1 MDVPME
7 LSRIVISETSPHQ
20 IIFLKEKDGER
31 TFPIVIGPHE
41 AWAIRRRLNC
51 EPTARPMTHELLAE
65 VIGALGAAL
74 EKIVIN
80 DLRGTTF
87 IAKLVLRRGSKAIE
101 VDSRPSDA
109 IALGAA
115 FETPIFVAEHVLEQ
129 VVRDSG
135 DSLNFTVQRE
145 RLELRRDELAEKI
158 AELRELV
165 DDDAA
170 PAGTASKQ
178 NRAVQG
184 QMKELQAELEAI
196 EEILR
201 HLPE

>member
-31 TFPIVIGPHE
+31 TFPIVIGLHE
-41 AWAIRRRLNC
+41 AWAIRRRLNG
-51 EPTARPMTHELLAE
+51 EPTARPMTHDLLAE
-65 VIGALGAAL
+65 VIGALGAEL
-74 EKIVIN
+74 EKIVID
-80 DLRGTTF
+80 DLRDTTF

-129 VVRDSG
+129 VVRDSVG
-135 DSLNFTVQRE
+135 SLNFTVQRE

-165 DDDAA
+165 DDDSA
-170 PAGTASKQ
+170 PAGTASEQ
-178 NRAVQG
+178 NRAVQRE
-184 QMKELQAELEAI
+184 MKELQAELEAI